1 MKAAS
6 TLPFQTVMIID
17 DNTIDMYVASRMMV
31 KNNFAQN
38 VQEYAFAQ
46 NALQYLKENE
56 NNADML
62 PQLMLVD
69 IYMPVMSG
77 FQFMEQYDKLSDTV
91 KKNCKV
97 FIVSSS
103 IDENDIS
110 RANSDKN
117 VIAFHEK
124 PVTKEFLEKI
134 KAESNRG

>member
-1 MKAAS
+1 MKQ
-6 TLPFQTVMIID
+6 LGVPFEKVMIID

-31 KNNFAQN
+31 KNNFAEN
-38 VQEYAFAQ
+38 VQEYTFAQ

-56 NNADML
+56 ANSDML

-77 FQFMEQYDKLSDTV
+77 FQFMEEYDKLSDTV

-110 RANSDKN
+110 RANADKN

-134 KAESNRG
+134 KTEANQV

>member
-1 MKAAS
+1 MKQ
-6 TLPFQTVMIID
+6 TGVPFEKVMIID

-31 KNNFAQN
+31 KNNFAEN

-56 NNADML
+56 TNSDML

-77 FQFMEQYDKLSDTV
+77 FQFMEEYDKLSDTV

-110 RANSDKN
+110 RANADKN

-134 KAESNRG
+134 KIEANRA

>member
-1 MKAAS
+1 MKES
-6 TLPFQTVMIID
+6 GVPFEKVMIID

-31 KNNFAQN
+31 KNNFAEN
-38 VQEYAFAQ
+38 VQEYTFAQ

-56 NNADML
+56 ANSDML

-77 FQFMEQYDKLSDTV
+77 FQFMEEYDKLSDTV

-110 RANSDKN
+110 RANADKN

-124 PVTKEFLEKI
+124 PVTKEFLERI
-134 KAESNRG
+134 KTEANQA

>member
-1 MKAAS
+1 MKQS
-6 TLPFQTVMIID
+6 GVPFEKVMIID

-31 KNNFAQN
+31 KNNFAEN
-38 VQEYAFAQ
+38 VQEYTFAQ

-56 NNADML
+56 FNSDML

-77 FQFMEQYDKLSDTV
+77 FQFMEEYDKLSDTV

-110 RANSDKN
+110 RANADKN

-134 KAESNRG
+134 KTEANQV